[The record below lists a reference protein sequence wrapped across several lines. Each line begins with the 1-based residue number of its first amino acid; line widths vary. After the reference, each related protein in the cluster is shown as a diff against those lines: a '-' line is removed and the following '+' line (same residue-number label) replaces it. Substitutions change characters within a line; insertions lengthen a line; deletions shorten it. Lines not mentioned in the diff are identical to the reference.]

1 MAFLEDQFQYLLA
14 EVTHLRGIVNQP
26 PPPPPP
32 PQQFR
37 PNMYLPQ
44 PPQFSG
50 FPSELPTFKLKLFQ
64 FLMGN
69 HNTYIDSESQIL
81 IAGSLLIG
89 SAGQWYH
96 SLIGPHTI
104 ILPPSNTLDTFMQE
118 LEDFFGGW
126 ITFQSRERSLD
137 ILRQTGSVS
146 ELVIAFQNITS
157 IFSPPWSDH
166 PLIYNFSKKL

>member
-1 MAFLEDQFQYLLA
+1 MAAFDAELNRQNPNPNPIPDPNRMTFLEDQFQYLLA

-26 PPPPPP
+26 PPTPPP

-37 PNMYLPQ
+37 PNLNLPQ

-81 IAGSLLIG
+81 FAGSLLIVFCDRTTRTG
-89 SAGQWYH
+89 FIDTDNPSSDNSTQV
-96 SLIGPHTI
+96 TR
-104 ILPPSNTLDTFMQE
+104 PP
-118 LEDFFGGW
+118 G
-126 ITFQSRERSLD
+126 
-137 ILRQTGSVS
+137 
-146 ELVIAFQNITS
+146 
-157 IFSPPWSDH
+157 
-166 PLIYNFSKKL
+166 